1 MDSHNITPSDV
12 SELWFGFGILRLI
25 CALPGV
31 CFPLRWHTKGS
42 PSNVSFVKPSPATSR
57 HWFYSTTQIKEC
69 IARFKMHKS
78 IPYMPSHSKKNLYI
92 NISNIVSEHKVI
104 EFQNNYDTIQN
115 SCCIKKVKI
124 YFLQFCPRLTP
135 HVYWCDQRT
144 YLVYLAFV
152 AVKRHLTPRSS
163 VILALNTGGTCCIFS
178 LPMCLSLW
186 TYFPKHL
193 SYLCI

>member
-1 MDSHNITPSDV
+1 MVWFWYFTTYLCFTWSIFSTSLTYKRV
-12 SELWFGFGILRLI
+12 SKQRFFCKAKSCNEPTLIL
-25 CALPGV
+25 
-31 CFPLRWHTKGS
+31 FNH
-42 PSNVSFVKPSPATSR
+42 SNKRMYCKIQDAQKHPIQAISQKKKIFTSI
-57 HWFYSTTQIKEC
+57 F
-69 IARFKMHKS
+69 
-78 IPYMPSHSKKNLYI
+78 
-92 NISNIVSEHKVI
+92 SNIVI

-115 SCCIKKVKI
+115 SRCIKKVKI